1 MAVVVVVINSFIY
14 IHWDDLMCI
23 NIVFVEFRLLI
34 KQKISINDNYSNDNN
49 CISILIKI
57 LYLVF
62 KKYIKINKNILNY
75 NIKFG

>member
-1 MAVVVVVINSFIY
+1 
-14 IHWDDLMCI
+14 MCI